1 MKSDEEIMEILEA
14 FDLTQSFRDAGELA
28 GCDHHT
34 VARYVDDRQAGEI
47 SQPSRR
53 EQLIDPFLLK
63 LEEWVEKSK
72 GKVRADVA
80 HDKLVLMGYE
90 GSERTTRRA
99 VAEAKTAWR
108 AGHRRC
114 YRPWVPE
121 PGMWFQWDWGE
132 GPRIA
137 GRRTSL
143 FCAWLAWSR
152 HRVVIPTWDRT
163 LPTVIGCLDQAMRHW
178 GGVPTYWLTDNE
190 KTVSTEHIAR
200 IAVRH
205 PEIVAASRHYGLTIA
220 TCVPADPESK
230 GGSEATVRIAKSDL
244 VPTEANLLPA
254 YESFAQLED
263 ACRAFCEGINARPH
277 RATKRA
283 PAEMLAEEAS
293 RLHPLPDTPYTAA
306 FGVTRRVGENLPVI
320 AYDGSEYSVP
330 HVLAGEVV
338 WVRAH
343 GDAVVVVHVGSTGP
357 VEVARHART
366 TPGNPRYLD
375 AHFGPAP
382 EGPLDRTPRPT
393 SPAEGDFLGLGE
405 GARLW
410 LKEAASQ
417 GVSRIRAKMAE
428 AVALARLHG
437 AGPVDLALGHAAVME
452 RFGEGDVVAI
462 LTHLATANSG
472 ELRRAGEASS
482 LQPGT
487 RSWEGF
493 GR

>member
-1 MKSDEEIMEILEA
+1 
-14 FDLTQSFRDAGELA
+14 
-28 GCDHHT
+28 
-34 VARYVDDRQAGEI
+34 
-47 SQPSRR
+47 
-53 EQLIDPFLLK
+53 
-63 LEEWVEKSK
+63 
-72 GKVRADVA
+72 
-80 HDKLVLMGYE
+80 
-90 GSERTTRRA
+90 
-99 VAEAKTAWR
+99 
-108 AGHRRC
+108 
-114 YRPWVPE
+114 
-121 PGMWFQWDWGE
+121 
-132 GPRIA
+132 
-137 GRRTSL
+137 
-143 FCAWLAWSR
+143 
-152 HRVVIPTWDRT
+152 
-163 LPTVIGCLDQAMRHW
+163 
-178 GGVPTYWLTDNE
+178 
-190 KTVSTEHIAR
+190 VSTEHIAR